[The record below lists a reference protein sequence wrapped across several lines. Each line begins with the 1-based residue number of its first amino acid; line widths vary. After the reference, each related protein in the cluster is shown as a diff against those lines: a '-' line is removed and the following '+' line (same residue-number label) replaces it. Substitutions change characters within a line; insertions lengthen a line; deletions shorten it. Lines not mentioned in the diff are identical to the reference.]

1 LITKE
6 LHLKPQPK
14 QEKMLLPLQRMRDWL
29 QRLRLK
35 LQKPLKKLLTTL
47 QQLH

>member
-1 LITKE
+1 LITKK

-29 QRLRLK
+29 QRLK